1 MSGGHAHGLFV
12 HSDSLVHRLP
22 PQCKVG
28 ASFGFAFVVVV
39 TPREAVWAFGLYLLM
54 LVAVARIADVGVPFI
69 ARRLAFGV
77 PFLLFALCLPLLASG
92 ERIEVLGVGL
102 AREGLWSAW
111 NIVVKAS
118 LGLAAS
124 ILLGASTPVA
134 EILCGLERL
143 RCPKVIV
150 SIAGFMV
157 RYGDLITGEM
167 RRMKIARESRGYDPR
182 WMGQARAVGASI
194 GALFIRSYE
203 RGERVYLA
211 MLSRG
216 FSGSMPVL
224 HSGPASPIQWVLALS
239 LPVSAAAVALIA
251 RAGL

>member
-1 MSGGHAHGLFV
+1 LSGGHAHGLFV

-22 PQCKVG
+22 PQCKLG
-28 ASFGFAFVVVV
+28 AAFGFVLVAVV
-39 TPREAVWAFGLYLLM
+39 TPREAFWAFGLYSLM
-54 LVAVARIADVGVPFI
+54 LIAIARIADVRLRFI
-69 ARRLAFGV
+69 ARRLAFGA

-92 ERIEVLGVGL
+92 ERIEVLGIGL

-111 NIVVKAS
+111 NIVAKAS

-124 ILLGASTPVA
+124 ILLGASTPMA
-134 EILCGLERL
+134 EILYGLERL

-167 RRMKIARESRGYDPR
+167 RRMKIARESRGYNPR
-182 WMGQARAVGASI
+182 WIWQARALGAGI
-194 GALFIRSYE
+194 GTLFIRSYE

-211 MLSRG
+211 MVSRG
-216 FSGSMPVL
+216 FAGSMPVL
-224 HSGPASPIQWVLALS
+224 HSGPASPAQWALALS
-239 LPVSAAAVALIA
+239 FPVSAAAVALLA
-251 RAGL
+251 RVGL